1 MKFKDMPYERTD
13 FEGAKET
20 LKKIMEDFSAAKSPE
35 EQFEVHKRYYELMG
49 HIRTQA
55 TLAEIRHSIDTSD
68 AFYEAEKA
76 YYDREMPAFSNLEV
90 AYKNMLYA
98 SPFRQQL
105 EQIIGG
111 PAFKN
116 MELAAKSVS
125 DAVIPLM
132 QEENAL
138 VTEYEKLLAGAKIDW
153 EGKTCN
159 LSMMTPYLNDQ
170 DRKVREKAAEKVN
183 AYFESVEE
191 KLDELYDQLVKNRTE
206 QARKLGFEN
215 YTELGYCRMNRNSYW
230 REDVERFRKQI
241 RENWVPFAEEIWEN
255 RRQRLGLEK
264 LYNID
269 EGVSFPEGTPKPVG
283 TPEEILKS
291 GQEMYEELSPETK
304 EFFDFMMEG
313 DLFDVF
319 ARPHKQV
326 GGYMTYLPDYKAP
339 FIFANFNG
347 TAGDV
352 DVVTHECG
360 HAFQGYISGKDPIM
374 EHGDI
379 TMETAETHS
388 MSMEFFTNPWME
400 KFFGDRTGD
409 FLTYQLEDA
418 ITFVP
423 YGCMV
428 DEFQHIVY
436 DHPEMSPAER
446 KEAWKGLERAYKPHL
461 AYAPESAFFEKGGFW
476 QKQHHIYSYPFYYI
490 DYVIAQTDAFQYR
503 LMMEK
508 DYHKAWES
516 YLELCRESA
525 SDFFTNMI
533 QRAGLQSPFEE
544 GTIGRIA
551 GELREIYRKL
561 LANCQK

>member
-1 MKFKDMPYERTD
+1 MMKFKDIPYSRID
-13 FEGAKET
+13 FERAKVE
-20 LKKIMEDFSAAKSPE
+20 LRDIMKAFSEAESAE
-35 EQFEVHKRYYELMG
+35 AQFAVHKRYYTLMG

-76 YYDREMPAFSNLEV
+76 YYDREMPEFSNLETE
-90 AYKNMLYA
+90 YKKLLFQFPYRA
-98 SPFRQQL
+98 EL
-105 EQIIGG
+105 EKIIGG

-116 MELAAKSVS
+116 IELAARSVS
-125 DAVIPLM
+125 EEIIPLM

-138 VTEYEKLLAGAKIDW
+138 ATEYEKLLAKARIDW
-153 EGKTCN
+153 EGNVCN
-159 LSMMTPYLNDQ
+159 LSMMTPYLNDP
-170 DRKVREKAAEKVN
+170 DRKVRRQAAGAVN
-183 AYFESVEE
+183 AYFESVSEE
-191 KLDELYDQLVKNRTE
+191 LDSLYDKLVKNRTE
-206 QARKLGFEN
+206 QARKLGFAN

-241 RENWVPFAEEIWEN
+241 RETWVPFAEEIWEK
-255 RRQRLGLEK
+255 RRQRLGLER
-264 LYNID
+264 LCNID

-291 GQEMYEELSPETK
+291 GQEMYRELSPETK

-319 ARPHKQV
+319 SRPHKQV

-374 EHGDI
+374 EHADI

-400 KFFGDRTGD
+400 KFFGGRAKE
-409 FLTYQLEDA
+409 FLLSQLEDA
-418 ITFVP
+418 ITFIP
-423 YGCMV
+423 YGSMV

-436 DHPEMSPAER
+436 DHPEMTPAER
-446 KEAWKGLERAYKPHL
+446 KTAWKELEKAYKPHL
-461 AYAPESAFFEKGGFW
+461 SYIPECSFFEAGGFW
-476 QKQHHIYSYPFYYI
+476 QKQHHIYSSPFYYI
-490 DYVIAQTDAFQYR
+490 DYVIAQTDAFQFR
-503 LMMEK
+503 LMMEQ
-508 DYHKAWES
+508 DYHKAWER

-533 QRAGLQSPFEE
+533 RNAGLKSPFEE
-544 GTIGRIA
+544 GTIG
-551 GELREIYRKL
+551 GLVTGLREIYQKL
-561 LANCQK
+561 L